1 MNRLPARITA
11 IASQGGISL
20 VDVAVAEDT
29 LTAIMVET
37 PATAPY
43 LTVGGDV
50 SVMFKETEVSLAKGL
65 SGRLSLRNR
74 LKAVVRN
81 INKGELLAE
90 VELDYKGH
98 RLISIITSRAIDRLE
113 LTVGDHVEALIK
125 ANEVMLG
132 EATHGL

>member
-11 IASQGGISL
+11 IATQGGISL

-43 LTVGGDV
+43 LAVGGEV

-74 LKAVVRN
+74 LNAVVRN

-90 VELDYKGH
+90 VELDYKEH
-98 RLISIITSRAIDRLE
+98 RLISVITSRAIDRLE
-113 LTVGDHVEALIK
+113 LTVGDSVEALVK

-132 EATHGL
+132 EIIRDL